1 MSSVSIL
8 IGVYNE
14 EQYLENAIN
23 SILSQTYE
31 DVEFV
36 IVDDASTDRSR
47 EVIQSVDDD
56 RIELLVNET
65 NQGLTYSLN
74 HALEHASGEYI
85 ARQDADDISDPD
97 RLERQVQFLDRHKEV
112 AVVGTGAHLID
123 GDGQVI
129 DRRIPKCDP
138 SFDDFLDKG
147 HLIHGSIMARKSVLE
162 DVGGYNEFFRY
173 GQDQELWLRL
183 AKQQS
188 IANIP
193 QPLYKHR
200 IHDEGVY
207 FSRKDESAMYGRIAR
222 DLATGTITPEKL
234 EELERDGVLSYYDTL
249 SSQQRASFHRDLATR
264 YLRYGHIEPAVE
276 QCKQASEYEPYAVKT
291 ILLQILARGGPT
303 AVTAVRWMMRRYL
316 NSKNRI
322 YNRLKCSYSFD

>member
-1 MSSVSIL
+1 MGVFNEKEYLLESIESL
-8 IGVYNE
+8 LKQN
-14 EQYLENAIN
+14 
-23 SILSQTYE
+23 LSKFE
-31 DVEFV
+31 II
-36 IVDDASTDRSR
+36 IVDDASTDN
-47 EVIQSVDDD
+47 SVDIVQQYDDD
-56 RIELLVNET
+56 RITLIQN
-65 NQGLTYSLN
+65 NKNKGLTTSLN
-74 HALEHASGEYI
+74 RALSEATGEYV

-183 AKQQS
+183 AKKQS

-193 QPLYKHR
+193 QPLYNHR

-207 FSRKDESAMYGRIAR
+207 FSRKDESAMYGRLAR
-222 DLATGTITPEKL
+222 DLATGTITSETL
-234 EELERDGVLSYYDTL
+234 EEIERDGVLSYYHTL

-276 QCKQASEYEPYAVKT
+276 QCKQASEYEPYALKT

-322 YNRLKCSYSFD
+322 YNRFKCSYSFD